1 MKKWK
6 LGLASVVAALA
17 LAACGGEEQEDTGTA
32 TDTGTDSGS
41 SESAEPAKDAKVF
54 KIAFSAAE
62 DAFAPFYVVEEIIE
76 EKTNGS
82 IDVQFFPGGQ
92 LGGDVQALEGVRS
105 GTIEASAMSTTIIAS
120 LNPEF
125 NIFDVPFLFKSSEDA
140 YGIMDGEIGQQ
151 LSASLEEYDLIGL
164 GYLDASYRNLTNN
177 KKEVKTPEDLQGLNI
192 RTLENALQ
200 VAFWKELGANP
211 TAISFSEL
219 YSALESNVVDGQE
232 NPFNVINSSKFY
244 EVQKHMTRTEHL
256 LMPRTV
262 VVSKKFWDSLTAE
275 EQAIIEETIQEGSK
289 NMRAETLNQ
298 QDAAI
303 KNIESNGV
311 SIVDL
316 TDEDRQK
323 WIDKAGPIYDEFKK
337 VIGDDLYN
345 KVTEAAK

>member
-6 LGLASVVAALA
+6 LGLASALA
-17 LAACGGEEQEDTGTA
+17 VLFLAACGGDDTNDTGT
-32 TDTGTDSGS
+32 TDTNGSDTSDNSGS
-41 SESAEPAKDAKVF
+41 AKDPKVF

-62 DAFAPFYVVEEIIE
+62 EAFAPFYEVEEIIE
-76 EKTNGS
+76 SKTNGA
-82 IDVQFFPGGQ
+82 IDVQFFPGGA

-125 NIFDVPFLFKSSEDA
+125 NIYDVPFLFKSSEDG
-140 YGIMDGEIGQQ
+140 YKIMDGEIGQQ
-151 LSASLEEYDLIGL
+151 LSASLEEYDLVGL

-177 KKEVKTPEDLQGLNI
+177 KKEVKTPADLKGLNI
-192 RTLENALQ
+192 RTLENSLQ

-211 TAISFSEL
+211 TAISFAEL

-244 EVQKHMTRTEHL
+244 EVQKFITRTEHL

-262 VVSKKFWDSLTAE
+262 VVSKKFWDTLTAE
-275 EQAIIEETIQEGSK
+275 EQKIIEDAIKVGSD

-311 SIVDL
+311 EITELSDN
-316 TDEDRQK
+316 ERQQ
-323 WIDKAGPIYDEFKK
+323 WIDKAAPIYEEFKK
-337 VIGDDLYN
+337 VIGEELYN

>member
-6 LGLASVVAALA
+6 LGLASALVVMV
-17 LAACGGEEQEDTGTA
+17 LAACGGDDSEETGGTTDTNGDSGTTEDT
-32 TDTGTDSGS
+32 SG
-41 SESAEPAKDAKVF
+41 KDPKVF

-62 DAFAPFYVVEEIIE
+62 EAFAPFYEVEEIIE
-76 EKTNGS
+76 SKTNGA
-82 IDVQFFPGGQ
+82 IDVQFFPGGA

-125 NIFDVPFLFKSSEDA
+125 NIYDVPFLFKSSEDG
-140 YGIMDGEIGQQ
+140 YKIMDGEIGQQ
-151 LSASLEEYDLIGL
+151 LSASLEEYDLVGL

-177 KKEVKTPEDLQGLNI
+177 KKEVKTPADLKGLNI
-192 RTLENALQ
+192 RTLENSLQ

-211 TAISFSEL
+211 TAISFAEL

-244 EVQKHMTRTEHL
+244 EVQKFITRTEHL

-262 VVSKKFWDSLTAE
+262 VVSKKFWDTLTAE
-275 EQAIIEETIQEGSK
+275 EQKIIEEAIKVGSD

-311 SIVDL
+311 EITELSDS
-316 TDEDRQK
+316 ERQQ
-323 WIDKAGPIYDEFKK
+323 WIDKAAPIYEEFKK
-337 VIGDDLYN
+337 VIGEELYN